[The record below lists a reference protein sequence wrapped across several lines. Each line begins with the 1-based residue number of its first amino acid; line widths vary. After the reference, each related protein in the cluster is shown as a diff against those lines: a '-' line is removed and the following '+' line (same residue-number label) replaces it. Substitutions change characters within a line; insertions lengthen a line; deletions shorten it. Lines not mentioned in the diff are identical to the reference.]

1 MFDINK
7 AKQINV
13 IWADSTKK
21 TVIPCRNW
29 TVEQKKRTVAQYSRY
44 AECVHAYLSY

>member
-1 MFDINK
+1 MFDIKN

-13 IWADSTKK
+13 IWTDNTK

-29 TVEQKKRTVAQYSRY
+29 TADQKKRTVAQYSRY
-44 AECVHAYLSY
+44 NECLAAYLS